1 MGGRRPPDAQLR
13 PAGDRGLHGLRT
25 GWLSCVYGVVTG
37 RGPRGVRRCDGLQ
50 LGAASSEQVGEAPS
64 TTGGQEIALTL
75 GGELCGYVV
84 IVDHASTVTAPG
96 GRPNTFRLG

>member
-1 MGGRRPPDAQLR
+1 VSGRGAPDAQLQ

-25 GWLSCVYGVVTG
+25 GRLSYFYSVITG
-37 RGPRGVRRCDGLQ
+37 RGLSGLRRCDGLQ
-50 LGAASSEQVGEAPS
+50 LGAASSEQIGEAPS

-84 IVDHASTVTAPG
+84 VLDHASTVTALERG
-96 GRPNTFRLG
+96 PNTFRLG